1 MDGTVGTPATDLSY
15 GLVDQWEQLPDD
27 RIQIF
32 SPDGEYLDQWANV
45 QRQTNITFDRDGMAY
60 VSELWRRPDEPSF
73 RIGPPSGDQPGRVT
87 VFDPKGA
94 VLARSGGPDRCAPGN
109 FVAPHDIC
117 VGSHGDIYVAEV
129 TWSHGISHGDVP
141 EGCHTFQKF
150 ARTAGPGGE

>member
-73 RIGPPSGDQPGRVT
+73 R
-87 VFDPKGA
+87 
-94 VLARSGGPDRCAPGN
+94 
-109 FVAPHDIC
+109 
-117 VGSHGDIYVAEV
+117 
-129 TWSHGISHGDVP
+129 
-141 EGCHTFQKF
+141 
-150 ARTAGPGGE
+150 